1 MPLHRLLWHSQ
12 ESISKESPSNFTI
25 ELPECIQDS
34 NESHLVELTDLVLT
48 GAQNL
53 WNEVITVE
61 VAAPEQV
68 EQEEQEGE
76 EQGGEQEGQQ
86 QQQQTQQQQQQQDEE
101 GGQEQVMEEEEQEEQ
116 EQYPIVHTITIPQGN
131 YTNSSLLGFL
141 VSALELEKKLFLF
154 SKNQGKLQMLYMG
167 TTPAKLTMSSVL
179 AVKLGL
185 TIYGKSHS
193 DTATFNFNN
202 RRASITA
209 VNIMNVNAF
218 MERGVVVL
226 NGCNLT
232 PTTLVAKKDSSN
244 TINLLSKAVLATF
257 KMPYYVMEGECMPD
271 KVIPTVNFS
280 QKICGSF
287 TMGHNG
293 IQCQVTDSLMR
304 PLPFNPEGDVEV
316 LLTIKA

>member
-1 MPLHRLLWHSQ
+1 MGWVRRWVGWGTACQ
-12 ESISKESPSNFTI
+12 KE
-25 ELPECIQDS
+25 
-34 NESHLVELTDLVLT
+34 
-48 GAQNL
+48 
-53 WNEVITVE
+53 
-61 VAAPEQV
+61 
-68 EQEEQEGE
+68 EEQEGE

-86 QQQQTQQQQQQQDEE
+86 QQQQQQQQTQQQQQQDEEGEQEQVMEGGQEQVVE

-116 EQYPIVHTITIPQGN
+116 EQYPIVHNITIPQGN

-141 VSALELEKKLFLF
+141 VPVLELEKKLFLF

-193 DTATFNFNN
+193 DTVTFNFNN

-257 KMPYYVMEGECMPD
+257 KMPYYVMEGEGMPD